1 MKKKLSYFI
10 AGFLFITG
18 TLLGISKE
26 ALAAESWLWPVPGH
40 TNLSQR
46 FSGSHD
52 GLDISDGSIAGAN
65 IVATKSGTIK
75 HWWNDCRHVS
85 AGYQGC
91 NCSYTGSTS
100 NGFGNGV
107 VIQNDDGTIAS
118 YAHMMYD
125 SIPQQYRT
133 IGARVTQGAV
143 IGKVGS
149 AGWSTGYHLH
159 FTICSGGDYWKNQ
172 INNNPGTI
180 NYIYAAD
187 TEPPIISNVI
197 ISDVNSEGYTVTCTA
212 SDNVGVTSVKFPSWN
227 IDIHGGDDAEWL
239 EGTRNGNT
247 FSVRVNIA
255 NLRSGAIQGYYAT
268 HIYAYDGAGNVTSA
282 NTNNGIPIFIDR
294 TPPEISDIF
303 VSDVSET
310 GYTVHCTVTDNTWIN
325 RVQFP
330 TWTVCN
336 EQDDIVSDW
345 GTNSLCSGTADGD
358 SYTYRVNI
366 SDHNFELGEYV
377 THIYA
382 YDSAGNFV
390 KGIVPSQVLQK
401 SAKEPDHP
409 VDSNDGSD
417 PGNTSNPDDSENISN
432 PGDSGNIG
440 NPGDISNSEYPG
452 DISRPGGP
460 GNTNNSADTENSN
473 PESDGDSENSNG
485 NTDNSQSPDLIENP
499 DTPDEPEGFDDP
511 ADTETSAQTTCIITF
526 DGNGGTNLTRRTIT
540 VRRNQ
545 MIGSMPSIQRRGYL
559 FKGWYTERTGGIKMS
574 YYTRITK
581 SQTLYAR
588 WETVAKP
595 KKAVISSLKK
605 RGKGKFLVKYRKIS
619 GSDGYEICYSTN
631 KKFRSSVK
639 KTDTSALSKTVKG
652 LKEKKNYY
660 MRVRAYKTDS
670 TGSKV
675 YGNYSKTKKVKV

>member
-10 AGFLFITG
+10 AGFLFIAG

-46 FSGSHD
+46 FSSSHD

-75 HWWNDCRHVS
+75 HWWNDCRHIS

-100 NGFGNGV
+100 NGFGNGI

-125 SIPQQYRT
+125 SIPQQYRA

-187 TEPPIISNVI
+187 TEPPVISNVL
-197 ISDVNSEGYTVTCTA
+197 ISDVNSEGYTVTCTV

-227 IDIHGGDDAEWL
+227 VDIHGGGDADWL
-239 EGTRNGNT
+239 EGTWNGNT
-247 FSVRVNIA
+247 VSVRVNIA
-255 NLRSGAIQGYYAT
+255 NLKSGAIQGYYAT
-268 HIYAYDGAGNVTSA
+268 HIYAYDGAGNSSWA

-294 TPPEISDIF
+294 TPPEISNIF
-303 VSDVSET
+303 VSDVTET
-310 GYTVHCTVTDNTWIN
+310 GYTVNCTVTDNTWIN

-330 TWTVCN
+330 TWTAYN
-336 EQDDIVSDW
+336 EQDDIVPDW
-345 GTNSLCSGTADGD
+345 ATNSLCSGTADGD
-358 SYTYRVNI
+358 TYTYRVNI
-366 SDHNFELGEYV
+366 SDHNYELGEYI

-390 KGIVPSQVLQK
+390 KGVAPSQIMETGPEQ
-401 SAKEPDHP
+401 
-409 VDSNDGSD
+409 
-417 PGNTSNPDDSENISN
+417 PGNTEHP
-432 PGDSGNIG
+432 G
-440 NPGDISNSEYPG
+440 NPGDTENPGNPGDTENPGNSE
-452 DISRPGGP
+452 DTEHP
-460 GNTNNSADTENSN
+460 GNTGDDSNPGNTGDSSNPGNTGDNSDLEDTEDSN
-473 PESDGDSENSNG
+473 APE
-485 NTDNSQSPDLIENP
+485 
-499 DTPDEPEGFDDP
+499 
-511 ADTETSAQTTCIITF
+511 DTEQPVQNTCTITF
-526 DGNGGTNLTRRTIT
+526 DGNGGTNLSRRTIT
-540 VRRNQ
+540 VKRNQ
-545 MIGSMPSIQRRGYL
+545 MMGSMPTIQRRGYL
-559 FKGWYTERTGGIKMS
+559 FKGWYTERNGGVKMS
-574 YYTRITK
+574 YYTRVTK

-588 WETVAKP
+588 WETVTKP

-619 GSDGYEICYSTN
+619 GSDGYEICYSTS
-631 KKFRSSVK
+631 KKFKSSVK
-639 KTDTSALSKTVKG
+639 KANTYSLSKTVKG
-652 LKEKKNYY
+652 LKKKKNYY
-660 MRVRAYKTDS
+660 VRVRAYKKDS
-670 TGSKV
+670 TGNKV
-675 YGNYSKTKKVKV
+675 YGSYSKTKKVKV